1 MKPKHSEVRP
11 EVEDDIAV
19 LLAGSV
25 RMRDHAARG
34 FTVAHDLWLQD
45 GLPDKLAAHAGECNG
60 FELSVID
67 AYGCTFLF
75 GWRPRDKRL
84 VLFAMMAVARDLTA
98 GQIVGRFV
106 DRIEA
111 YQ

>member
-1 MKPKHSEVRP
+1 LKPRHGEVRP
-11 EVEDDIAV
+11 EVEDDIAL

-34 FTVAHDLWLQD
+34 FTVAHDLWLRD
-45 GLPDKLAAHAGECNG
+45 GLPEELTERVRECNG

-84 VLFAMMAVARDLTA
+84 VLFAMIAVAREQSA
-98 GQIVGRFV
+98 EQIVERFV
-106 DRIEA
+106 DRIEG
-111 YQ
+111 YR